1 MYRDVEANSTATI
14 LHLFGFIRH
23 LSGQS
28 PLPQL
33 RGAMMFT
40 SDDSDQPN
48 RLTIYRLDVKESRDT
63 FAQDVLAGLTA
74 NPKKLL
80 PRYFYDELG
89 SRLFEAICCLPEY
102 HVTRDEEEILS
113 ERIDEITKEIKG
125 FDSDIVR
132 LIELGSGSA
141 QKTRHVIE
149 ALFRRNANLH
159 YLPID
164 ISRSSLE
171 RSSKELLQAYPSL
184 RITAYAADYS
194 SALRAVQSSD
204 SKGSQH
210 NLRTVVLF
218 LGSSIGNLDSDES
231 RNLLRDVR
239 AALHPGDV
247 FLIGADLKK
256 SPDILIPAYADSL
269 GVTAAFNLNLLVRIN
284 RELGGNFNLN
294 KFEHRALYNEERS
307 RVEMHLFSREAQTVE
322 VREID
327 LEVNFETG
335 ESIHTENSYKYS
347 IEDLRELAAATGFR
361 LDRSWF
367 DSSRRFSLSM
377 FSAI

>member
-1 MYRDVEANSTATI
+1 M
-14 LHLFGFIRH
+14 
-23 LSGQS
+23 
-28 PLPQL
+28 
-33 RGAMMFT
+33 
-40 SDDSDQPN
+40 
-48 RLTIYRLDVKESRDT
+48 
-63 FAQDVLAGLTA
+63 
-74 NPKKLL
+74 
-80 PRYFYDELG
+80 
-89 SRLFEAICCLPEY
+89 
-102 HVTRDEEEILS
+102 
-113 ERIDEITKEIKG
+113 
-125 FDSDIVR
+125 
-132 LIELGSGSA
+132 
-141 QKTRHVIE
+141 
-149 ALFRRNANLH
+149 
-159 YLPID
+159 
-164 ISRSSLE
+164 
-171 RSSKELLQAYPSL
+171 
-184 RITAYAADYS
+184 
-194 SALRAVQSSD
+194 QSSD
-204 SKGSQH
+204 SKGSQD

-335 ESIHTENSYKYS
+335 ESIHTENSYKYG
-347 IEDLRELAAATGFR
+347 IEDLRELAAATGFH

-367 DSSRRFSLSM
+367 DSNRRFSLSM